1 MSLRVRCI
9 CIFGLWILTALARA
23 ELSPEPIP
31 SVKTLPSDYPDTWIF
46 AHDANFQSLVTGKV
60 IVLDVA
66 AETNEY
72 KGMIDAA
79 QMASFIES
87 KHQPLLYVAESFYD
101 RSTRGKRTDVVT
113 IYDKS
118 TLAIVGEIPIA
129 NNHRAQIVL
138 NKNAMQLIDDD
149 KFLLVYGFTPA
160 QSVIVID
167 TEQRKVVNEISTAG
181 CAMAYPAGKRG
192 FMSLCSD
199 GGALA
204 IQVDDSGKEIER
216 HTVASF
222 FSVDDDPLFDK
233 AVYMDQTA
241 YFVSYLGR
249 VQGID
254 LSGSVPKLLDTWS
267 LVSDEEAEQNWRPG
281 GWQITAADND
291 NNLYVIMHE
300 NGYNGSHKFGGEQV
314 WVFDTK
320 TQKKISTVSL
330 NKNAFSIE
338 MTNSK
343 QPYLTVTNVEMGMDI
358 YSASGEFLKYIN
370 VGDAAMPIML
380 HAVR

>member
-1 MSLRVRCI
+1 MIRRLHCCFLVCV
-9 CIFGLWILTALARA
+9 CFFTGLVNA
-23 ELSPEPIP
+23 ELPAESIP
-31 SVKTLPSDYPDTWIF
+31 SVATLPSEYPDTWIF

-60 IVLDVA
+60 VILDIA
-66 AETNEY
+66 SGSQEF

-87 KHQPLLYVAESFYD
+87 KQEPLLYVAESFYD
-101 RSTRGKRTDVVT
+101 RTTRGKRTDVVT
-113 IYDKS
+113 IYNKS
-118 TLAIVGEIPIA
+118 SLAVVDEIQIP

-167 TEQRKVVNEISTAG
+167 TKKREIVNEISTAG
-181 CAMAYPAGKRG
+181 CAMAYPAGDRG

-199 GGALA
+199 GSALA
-204 IQVDDSGKEIER
+204 IQFDQFGTETER
-216 HTVASF
+216 HTVAPF

-233 AVYMDQTA
+233 AVYIDKTA
-241 YFVSYLGR
+241 YFVSYLGK
-249 VQGID
+249 VQPID
-254 LSGSVPKLLDTWS
+254 LSGSIPNVMSSWS
-267 LVSDEEAEQNWRPG
+267 LVTDKEATKNWRPG
-281 GWQITAADND
+281 GWQITAVDND

-300 NGYNGSHKFGGEQV
+300 NGYNGSHKFGGEQI
-314 WVFDTK
+314 WAFDT
-320 TQKKISTVSL
+320 QRKKKVSTIEL
-330 NKNAFSIE
+330 KKNGFSIE
-338 MTNSK
+338 MTHSK
-343 QPYLTVTNVEMGMDI
+343 TPFLAVTNVEMGLDV
-358 YSASGEFLKYIN
+358 YTDQGDFLRYIN